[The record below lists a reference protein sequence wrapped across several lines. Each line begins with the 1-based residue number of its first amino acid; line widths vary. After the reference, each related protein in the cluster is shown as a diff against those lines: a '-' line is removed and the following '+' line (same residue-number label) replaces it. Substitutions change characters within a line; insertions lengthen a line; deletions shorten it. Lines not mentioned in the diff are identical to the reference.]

1 MRSPW
6 HPPPLPLRALMSNA
20 SPPAAA
26 SGQYGPLGPLALS
39 LSGGGYRAAAFHL
52 GTLRF
57 LDGVGLLPDVVG
69 LSTVSGGTITGMAW
83 VVSQLDGKAFPDFY
97 TSYSAYLKRTNV
109 IAEALRNLTAERDP
123 VSHSWASL
131 IQSAA
136 DVYAREE
143 LFGDRRF
150 GEVLGASGLRLQEAI
165 FNTTEFHT
173 ALDFRFRRSGSPY
186 ALLGN
191 LNYKLPRSVAQHVRL
206 ADVVAAS
213 SCFPGGFEPL
223 VFPQQFDWPQVFPL
237 ASALNELG
245 SDFDRGLPLMDGG
258 IYDNQGVDSLLLAY
272 EESPNPPTL
281 LISDVSTQDTEM
293 YNVPEN
299 PTKRGFVTLNGV
311 LWMGGGLFLLTLASA
326 LILAW
331 RGFET
336 AREGAWAPGDFFVY
350 LVPGALTAAVA
361 VSLAWLY
368 GRAKDVNAL
377 LRQQLELE
385 AWPSFSKLTV
395 LEFAQLLV
403 LRVTSVLAL
412 TSKVFMKRVR
422 GLVINRV
429 FQDARFQ
436 QRRMANFIYSL
447 TVNHPA
453 LFTKHPWLQP
463 RPHLVQLSQQA
474 CQMPTT
480 LWFTDDAQFDTVE
493 SAGEA
498 TACFALLRHIV
509 EHHEGQYEA
518 EGQPLNALFQ
528 RLREEWAVFNRE
540 EAVAEPRRP
549 VVAA

>member
-1 MRSPW
+1 
-6 HPPPLPLRALMSNA
+6 MSNA

-26 SGQYGPLGPLALS
+26 SGQHGPLGPLALA

-83 VVSQLDGKAFPDFY
+83 VVSQLDGKTFPDFY
-97 TSYSAYLKRTNV
+97 ASYSAYLKRTNV
-109 IAEALRNLTAERDP
+109 ISEALKELTAERDP
-123 VSHSWASL
+123 TSHSWSSL
-131 IQSAA
+131 IGSAA
-136 DVYAREE
+136 QVYARND

-150 GEVLGASGLRLQEAI
+150 GEVLGASGLQFQEAI

-173 ALDFRFRRSGSPY
+173 ALDFRFRRSDSPH

-191 LNYKLPRSVAQHVRL
+191 RNYTLPRSVAQHVRL

-223 VFPQQFDWPQVFPL
+223 VFPQQFAWPRAFPL
-237 ASALNELG
+237 TSALNELG
-245 SDFDRGLPLMDGG
+245 ADFDRGLPLMDGG

-272 EESPNPPTL
+272 EESPTPPTL
-281 LISDVSTQDTEM
+281 MISDVSTQDTEI

-311 LWMGGGLFLLTLASA
+311 LWMGAGLFLLTLASA
-326 LILAW
+326 LVLAW

-336 AREGAWAPGDFFVY
+336 VRDGTWAPGDFFLY
-350 LVPGALTAAVA
+350 AIPGVLTAAVA
-361 VSLAWLY
+361 VALVWVFL
-368 GRAKDVNAL
+368 RAKDVNAL
-377 LRQQLELE
+377 LRQQLELD

-422 GLVINRV
+422 GLVMNRV
-429 FQDARFQ
+429 FQDARFKG
-436 QRRMANFIYSL
+436 RRMSNLIYSL
-447 TVNHPA
+447 SKHHPT
-453 LFTKHPWLQP
+453 LFAEHPWLQP
-463 RPHLVQLSQQA
+463 RPHLVQLAQQA

-498 TACFALLRHIV
+498 TACFVLLRHIV
-509 EHHEGQYEA
+509 EAHAGQYEA
-518 EGQPLNALFQ
+518 EGQPLNALYQ
-528 RLREEWAVFNRE
+528 RLRKEWAVFNRE
-540 EAVAEPRRP
+540 EAAAESRRP
-549 VVAA
+549 VAA